1 MGGTVVQHE
10 SASDDRSERALRWA
24 VAELGTAGIADE
36 FGRDLVLD
44 RAPATMSPPE
54 AAIAGRVVLMR
65 RSRPASGQP
74 TASSSFDTLRAAV
87 RPGSIVLVAT
97 EPGVGATFGSNLALH
112 VACLRAQA
120 LIADGPA
127 RDVSRMSHVSLVCGW
142 TGSDPR
148 RPSGAVMQE
157 VTTVDVFGR
166 NWSTGDWY
174 LADAD
179 GALRLPS
186 AQGDEIASSLLDA
199 HADEAEFA
207 SLVGLATGQ

>member
-1 MGGTVVQHE
+1 MQHE
-10 SASDDRSERALRWA
+10 SGSDNRSERVLRWA

-65 RSRPASGQP
+65 RSRSAPGQP
-74 TASSSFDTLRAAV
+74 TASSSFDTMRAAV

-112 VACLRAQA
+112 AACLRAQA

-127 RDVSRMSHVSLVCGW
+127 RDVSRISHVPLVCGW
-142 TGSDPR
+142 TGSDAR

-157 VTTVDVFGR
+157 VATVDVFGR
-166 NWSTGDWY
+166 NWATGDWY

-186 AQGDEIASSLLDA
+186 AQGDEIARSLLDA
-199 HADEAEFA
+199 HAGQAEFA
-207 SLVGLATGQ
+207 SLVGLAQEQ